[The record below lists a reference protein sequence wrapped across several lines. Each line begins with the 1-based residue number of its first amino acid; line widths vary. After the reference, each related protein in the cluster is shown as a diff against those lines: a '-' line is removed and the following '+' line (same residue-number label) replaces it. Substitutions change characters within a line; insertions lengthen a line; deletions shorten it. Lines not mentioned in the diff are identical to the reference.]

1 MRNILVKSHEA
12 RENIRTVSLLGIVLG
27 ILLMCLSACNAGIFA
42 GGNWQSS
49 GLQNKHIRILAVDP
63 NNPQNIYAGNDQGAI
78 FISTDAAQ
86 HWLMRNPA
94 VLTQINALT
103 FDTSGKKLYA
113 ATSNG
118 IFVSTDAAQHWNS
131 VGTSSTGLPIDS
143 YTALAFD
150 LNDTHAIYAGTAHH
164 GVLVSK
170 DDGKSWSNASSGIP
184 FHDINKLAFDSDAH
198 QLWVAT
204 ELGIY
209 RSDDGG
215 TTWRALNSGLPATII
230 VYTVQPASINGGE
243 RGLIFAG
250 TDHGFFLSKDA
261 GAHWAASQEALPGVS
276 IYEIFVDFQMPTT
289 VYVATTAGA
298 LRSDDSGQT
307 WGGVAPGLPKNAP
320 VYAFALGATGYSQ
333 VLAAA
338 NDVYLFPGNSGGLTA
353 TKLLPTLL
361 ILLFFYLLYRLV
373 MRGRRKTRQMLK
385 PERIIE
391 SPAST
396 PEPPSPDGLT
406 PYKVV
411 SQDKGQSNNIHPIDH
426 RQEVGSEGEEGGE

>member
-1 MRNILVKSHEA
+1 MRNILVEPLRA
-12 RENIRTVSLLGIVLG
+12 RESPGPVCLLGIVLG
-27 ILLMCLSACNAGIFA
+27 ILLVCLSACSSGILA

-49 GLQNKHIRILAVDP
+49 GLQNKHIRVLAVDP

-78 FISTDAAQ
+78 FVSTDAGQ
-86 HWLMRNPA
+86 HWLERNPA
-94 VLTQINALT
+94 VFTQINALT
-103 FDTSGKKLYA
+103 FDSSGKKLYA
-113 ATSNG
+113 TTGNG
-118 IFVSTDAAQHWNS
+118 IFVSTDAAQQWNA
-131 VGTSSTGLPIDS
+131 VGTPSTGLPTDG

-150 LNDTHAIYAGTAHH
+150 LNNSHAIYAGTAHH

-170 DDGKSWSNASSGIP
+170 DDGKSWSNAASGVP
-184 FHDINKLAFDSDAH
+184 FHSINNLAFDSDAH
-198 QLWVAT
+198 QLWAAT

-215 TTWRALNSGLPATII
+215 TTWRSFNNGLPSNII
-230 VYTVQPASINGGE
+230 VYTVQPASISGGAL
-243 RGLIFAG
+243 GLIFAG
-250 TDHGFFLSKDA
+250 TNRGFFLSQDA
-261 GAHWAASQEALPGVS
+261 GAHWATGQEAFPGLSV
-276 IYEIFVDFQMPTT
+276 YEIFVDFQMPAT
-289 VYVATTAGA
+289 VYAATSVGVF
-298 LRSDDSGQT
+298 RSDDSGQD
-307 WGGVAPGLPKNAP
+307 WGSVAPGLPQAQP
-320 VYAFALGATGYSQ
+320 VYSLALGATDYSQ
-333 VLAAA
+333 LYAAA

-373 MRGRRKTRQMLK
+373 MRGRNKTRQMLK

-396 PEPPSPDGLT
+396 SEPPSPDKLA

-426 RQEVGSEGEEGGE
+426 KQEVSSEGEES